1 MFFSVQSLLGSGKM
15 GILEKKETRQ
25 LQGFLSFSKKHW
37 PERAA
42 IYRKDRRN
50 MIKKRQYKLTDKQLL
65 EYETYLREQERAE
78 NTIQKYIRDLKIC
91 KPTRRAKF
99 SQRSCFSPGRK
110 NCWKHVPPFRSIPCW
125 QPQTAFSH
133 LWGGRS

>member
-1 MFFSVQSLLGSGKM
+1 
-15 GILEKKETRQ
+15 
-25 LQGFLSFSKKHW
+25 
-37 PERAA
+37 
-42 IYRKDRRN
+42 

-78 NTIQKYIRDLKIC
+78 NTIQKYIRDLKNLQAYTEG
-91 KPTRRAKF
+91 K
-99 SQRSCFSPGRK
+99 
-110 NCWKHVPPFRSIPCW
+110 VPPFRSIPCW